1 MSEREYVY
9 RTYKISIN
17 VWFFSYYGDA
27 SMLKLPKGFIPVVVG
42 VFYSFLT
49 LFLGFITYNP
59 VALKKSFEAI
69 GINLFGGE
77 DITEILERMEYD
89 DRTNYVHQNLLRKT
103 QNEIGL
109 DEVSLILEIQDI
121 YSRRFKNN
129 FSEENIQFIIQS
141 LSKIEIQQ
149 INKDHVIDIFDGL
162 KLYENSLEKS
172 EIY

>member
-1 MSEREYVY
+1 M
-9 RTYKISIN
+9 
-17 VWFFSYYGDA
+17 D
-27 SMLKLPKGFIPVVVG
+27 
-42 VFYSFLT
+42 
-49 LFLGFITYNP
+49 
-59 VALKKSFEAI
+59 
-69 GINLFGGE
+69 
-77 DITEILERMEYD
+77 YD